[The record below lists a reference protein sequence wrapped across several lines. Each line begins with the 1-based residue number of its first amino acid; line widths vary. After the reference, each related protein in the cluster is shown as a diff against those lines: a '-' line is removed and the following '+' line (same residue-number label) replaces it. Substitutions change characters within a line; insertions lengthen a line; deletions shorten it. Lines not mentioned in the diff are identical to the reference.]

1 MIALQA
7 EKNAAL
13 AALTKDRDA
22 QSEAARKAERKYE
35 VDCAALRAELEA
47 LGKNQMKSTSQ
58 GLIVFY
64 VLCGI
69 SLVQYIFRFW
79 SHCY

>member
-13 AALTKDRDA
+13 AALTKDRDT

-58 GLIVFY
+58 GLIVFHK
-64 VLCGI
+64 
-69 SLVQYIFRFW
+69 SLDLRAVCF
-79 SHCY
+79 